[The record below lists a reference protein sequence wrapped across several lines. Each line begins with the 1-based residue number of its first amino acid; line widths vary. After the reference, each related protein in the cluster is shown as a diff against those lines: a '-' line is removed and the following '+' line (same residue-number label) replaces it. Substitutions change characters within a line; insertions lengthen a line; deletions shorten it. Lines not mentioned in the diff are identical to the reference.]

1 MGNADITL
9 NEQQI
14 LSAAQS
20 VAASITQAA
29 QPGQAPIATGASP
42 IDAAAAAVAGAVEA
56 NIASSS
62 AQLAPR
68 APDGLAKAHAAMAQ
82 LKAQDEAN
90 AERIRAV
97 PADLQSPQAPTGGAT
112 PAQPTA
118 GPGFIDPNLG
128 DDYDKFDQD
137 YVYELPSTGPDGAGP
152 GPGVV
157 GGLAPISYNQTDPD
171 DMEWGLDQ
179 WGVPVPIWPTSPD
192 PGGAGPGPN
201 VGERAPI

>member
-1 MGNADITL
+1 MGKAEITL
-9 NEQQI
+9 NQEQI
-14 LSAAQS
+14 LSTAQS

-29 QPGQAPIATGASP
+29 QPGQPPVATGASP

-68 APDGLAKAHAAMAQ
+68 GPDGLAKAQTALAQ

-97 PADLQSPQAPTGGAT
+97 PADLQGPQRPASSAVAMQSAP
-112 PAQPTA
+112 
-118 GPGFIDPNLG
+118 GPGFIDPNQLDFYDRF
-128 DDYDKFDQD
+128 DDG
-137 YVYELPSTGPDGAGP
+137 YVELPSTGPDGAGP
-152 GPGVV
+152 GPGAV
-157 GGLAPISYNQTDPD
+157 GGLAPISHRTDPG
-171 DMEWGLDQ
+171 DMEWELDE
-179 WGVPVPIWPTSPD
+179 WGAPMPVWPTTID

-201 VGERAPI
+201 VGPRAPI

>member
-1 MGNADITL
+1 MGKAEITL
-9 NEQQI
+9 HDEQI
-14 LSAAQS
+14 VSTAQS
-20 VAASITQAA
+20 VATSIAQAA
-29 QPGQAPIATGASP
+29 QPGQAPIATGGSP
-42 IDAAAAAVAGAVEA
+42 IDAAAAAVASAVEA
-56 NIASSS
+56 NITSSA

-68 APDGLAKAHAAMAQ
+68 GPGGLGKVQAALAQ

-97 PADLQSPQAPTGGAT
+97 PADLRSLQAPTGGAT

-118 GPGFIDPNLG
+118 GPGFIDP
-128 DDYDKFDQD
+128 DFDFD
-137 YVYELPSTGPDGAGP
+137 WDNFNEGIVELPSTGPDGAGP

-157 GGLAPISYNQTDPD
+157 GGLAPISYQTDPGD
-171 DMEWGLDQ
+171 TEWGLDQ
-179 WGVPVPIWPTSPD
+179 WGVPVPIWPTTPD

>member
-14 LSAAQS
+14 LSTAQS

-118 GPGFIDPNLG
+118 GPGFIDP
-128 DDYDKFDQD
+128 DYDFDWD
-137 YVYELPSTGPDGAGP
+137 NFSEGAVELPSTGPDGAGP

>member
-1 MGNADITL
+1 MAKAEITL
-9 NEQQI
+9 NQEQI
-14 LSAAQS
+14 LSTAQS

-29 QPGQAPIATGASP
+29 QPGQAPIATGTSP

-68 APDGLAKAHAAMAQ
+68 GPDGLAKAQTALAQ

-97 PADLQSPQAPTGGAT
+97 PADLQRAESPTGGASAVQAT
-112 PAQPTA
+112 S
-118 GPGFIDPNLG
+118 GPGWIDPNLG
-128 DDYDKFDQD
+128 DDYDKFDRD
-137 YVYELPSTGPDGAGP
+137 PVVELPSGPAGAGP
-152 GPGVV
+152 GPNVV
-157 GGLAPISYNQTDPD
+157 GGLAPISHRTDPG
-171 DMEWGLDQ
+171 DMEWELDE
-179 WGVPVPIWPTSPD
+179 WGAPMPVWPTTID

-201 VGERAPI
+201 VGPRAPI